1 MGGSSVDRKLQLLAE
16 LCRELAKFGFRLG
29 MSDARPALFIRD
41 GSGRVSWI
49 IGLDASG
56 ERFEWRDGA
65 HSHLV
70 DDPAGAA
77 ASIAAEVWKQAG
89 LSGRLP

>member
-1 MGGSSVDRKLQLLAE
+1 MLAA
-16 LCRELAKFGFRLG
+16 LCRELIKYGFRVG

-41 GSGRVSWI
+41 SSGGVSWI

-65 HSHLV
+65 HSHVV

-77 ASIAAEVWKQAG
+77 ASIAAEVWKQMG
-89 LSGRLP
+89 LSGRMP